1 MNMHS
6 PVVSDL
12 IEAAL
17 EWANAGVPVFP
28 TGDDKRPLTENGFYD
43 ASTDPDTIKQMF
55 EAAGNRLHGIG
66 GRMGAESGLF
76 AIDADTYKEGD
87 AGAAAKA
94 YIDGLTQK
102 GLLPNTRVHATRN
115 GGRHYI
121 YRASEFP
128 NCKPS
133 KGVEVKGEGG
143 YIVLPPTQGY
153 TVERE
158 GVAVAPR
165 VLVESL
171 KAARAAQS
179 ATSIDALKKNILS
192 GDDFHDSL
200 TQLAAKLSAAGEP
213 MENVQATL
221 MGLMNASIAASPKHP
236 RHDRWAPIMEDK
248 GGELTRIVGSGHA
261 KFNTASKT
269 DVLREAAPDWLKQ
282 MAAQQFPATR
292 EESVQLPI
300 VRAADY
306 GDQFPFASSRGYF
319 GHEKLDVLSEEFIM
333 HPIYHA
339 SEVTLISAD
348 PKAGKTLVSQT
359 LAMHI
364 AAGIDF
370 DDTLTVKDRRPVLY
384 FALES
389 QTAIRKRL
397 VAWKKRHDPLGKR
410 FVDETTFPFYTVED
424 GINLLDETTRINLVE
439 KIKAADSWWQ
449 NKGEK
454 QIGVIV
460 IDTLTKAMP
469 GGDQNSV
476 EDTSAVF
483 DIIAKIKD
491 AGIKASVVIIHHNT
505 KNGGGPRGSS
515 NIQAEPDTLL
525 TLNKNEETGQLE
537 LRILMARSID
547 DEKTFYFDVE
557 TEFLGLSEQGY
568 EINAPVLVSAEPP
581 VNAVGQDA
589 TAKLKT
595 EMMYKPLYEAVADYG
610 VGVWSLKRIHD
621 HMKQELA
628 GTGLY
633 DKAALMRTTST
644 DLSALYLALFPD
656 GGKNVKDK
664 NITLETTR
672 NRYGVPIVTFFNI
685 RKFADESED

>member
-12 IEAAL
+12 IEAAI
-17 EWANAGVPVFP
+17 EWAEAGVPVFP
-28 TGDDKRPLTENGFYD
+28 TGSDKRPLTANGFYD
-43 ASTDPDTIKQMF
+43 ASTDPAVIKEMF
-55 EAAGNRLHGIG
+55 EAAGSRLFGIG
-66 GRMGAESGLF
+66 GRMGATSGLF
-76 AIDADTYKEGD
+76 AIDADTYKDGE
-87 AGAAAKA
+87 AGAAARD
-94 YIDGLTQK
+94 YIKSLASK
-102 GLLPNTRVHATRN
+102 GMLPETRIHATMN

-121 YRASEFP
+121 FRAEEFP

-143 YIVLPPTQGY
+143 YIVLPPTAGY
-153 TVERE
+153 SVERE
-158 GVAVAPR
+158 GVAAAPR
-165 VLVESL
+165 LLLDSL

-179 ATSIDALKKNILS
+179 ATSIDALKKNVLS

-200 TQLAAKLSAAGEP
+200 TQIAAKLSSAGEP
-213 MENVQATL
+213 MEAVQATL
-221 MGLMNASIAASPKHP
+221 MGLMNASVAANPQHP
-236 RHDRWAPIMEDK
+236 RHDRWLPIMEDK

-261 KFNTASKT
+261 KYNTSSKT
-269 DVLREAAPDWLKQ
+269 DGLREAAPDWLKE
-282 MAAQQFPATR
+282 MAASMFPAIR
-292 EESVQLPI
+292 EETTQLPI

-306 GDQFPFASSRGYF
+306 GNEFPFSRSRGYF

-364 AAGIDF
+364 AAGLDF

-397 VAWKKRHDPLGKR
+397 VAWKKRHDPLGNR
-410 FVDETTFPFYTVED
+410 FVDEKTFPFYTVEE
-424 GINLLDETTRINLVE
+424 GMNLLDETVRVNLVE
-439 KIKAADSWWQ
+439 KIKAADTWWQ
-449 NKGEK
+449 NRGEK
-454 QIGVIV
+454 EIGVIV
-460 IDTLTKAMP
+460 IDTLTKAMA

-525 TLNKNEETGQLE
+525 TLNKNAETGQLE

-547 DEKTFYFDVE
+547 DEKTFYFNVE
-557 TEFLGLSEQGY
+557 TELLGISEQGY
-568 EINAPVLVSAEPP
+568 EITAPVLVPADPP
-581 VNAVGQDA
+581 IQNAGQDA
-589 TAKLKT
+589 VAALQT
-595 EMMYKPLYEAVADYG
+595 EMMYKPLYEAVANYG
-610 VGVWSLKRIHD
+610 VGVWAIKRMHAHLK
-621 HMKQELA
+621 EVLV

-633 DKAALMRTTST
+633 DRASLMRANSS
-644 DLSALYLALFPD
+644 DLSAFLLAMFPPA
-656 GGKNVKDK
+656 GKNVLDK
-664 NITLETTR
+664 NITLETEA
-672 NRYGVPIVTFFNI
+672 NRYGHPIVTFFHI
-685 RKFADESED
+685 RQFSS